1 MNSPKITVSDRGRA
15 VLELDLERER
25 IAEETMTLQRSLK
38 EIEDKIA
45 RNRTRC
51 MVLTAAMKSI
61 IDDGDYIVREL

>member
-51 MVLTAAMKSI
+51 MVITKAMKSI
-61 IDDGDYIVREL
+61 IDNGDYIVREL